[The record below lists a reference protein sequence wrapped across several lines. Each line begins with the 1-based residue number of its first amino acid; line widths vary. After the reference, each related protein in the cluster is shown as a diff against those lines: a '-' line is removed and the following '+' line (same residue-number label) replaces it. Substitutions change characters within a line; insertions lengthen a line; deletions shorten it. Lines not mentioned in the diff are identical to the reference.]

1 MFVNVIS
8 YRLEVFK
15 KFGGIVYDSFVFEDR
30 AVVLK
35 VDCGRLRGILSLE
48 TLSFAVSLAECL
60 EGGNG
65 LYNIQIAIWLICGFR
80 MMVNEETFA
89 QAKCRINTSEVLNRK
104 SRQLRIKYLQLTTAA
119 TAVFDAMSYQKYVS
133 AVTPLAIAQNKRL
146 AEVWNGLLQRLR
158 RLAGVPGLAEHW
170 ALQSAG

>member
-65 LYNIQIAIWLICGFR
+65 LYNIQIA
-80 MMVNEETFA
+80 T
-89 QAKCRINTSEVLNRK
+89 
-104 SRQLRIKYLQLTTAA
+104 
-119 TAVFDAMSYQKYVS
+119 
-133 AVTPLAIAQNKRL
+133 
-146 AEVWNGLLQRLR
+146 
-158 RLAGVPGLAEHW
+158 
-170 ALQSAG
+170 